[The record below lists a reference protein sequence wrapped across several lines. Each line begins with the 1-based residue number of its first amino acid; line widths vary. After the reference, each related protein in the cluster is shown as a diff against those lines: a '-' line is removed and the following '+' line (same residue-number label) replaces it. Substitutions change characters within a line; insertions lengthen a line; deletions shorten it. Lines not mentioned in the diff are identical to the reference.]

1 MARRRMFSLDVVD
14 TDKFMDMPPTT
25 QNLYFHLEMRAD
37 DDGFV
42 SSPKKVA
49 MICGSCA
56 TDLQLLVSNDFIIP
70 FENGVILITDWKA
83 NNYLRKDRYTESRFK
98 EYLNTV
104 EVDNDKY
111 IVAASSTSLTC
122 GIPKDNQTVDKRHT
136 DGCHRLGKDRI
147 ELGKDRVEL
156 GKDSKSTMDRSA
168 SGKDVE
174 NQNVKDRKHDQIKY
188 SDDPELDEAI
198 HEFIKFRKGVKK
210 PMSDRAITL
219 MINKLESLSHD
230 KHEQVQI
237 LNQSIMQ
244 GWTGLYALKDDDKS
258 RGQSRSVHNNQ
269 QPFSNNGERDILS
282 EWRNS

>member
-1 MARRRMFSLDVVD
+1 MARRRMFRLDVVD

-25 QNLYFHLEMRAD
+25 QNLYFHLGMRAD

-98 EYLNTV
+98 EYLDTV

-147 ELGKDRVEL
+147 EL

-244 GWTGLYALKDDDKS
+244 GWTGIYPLKDDRQNGSKGQVKS
-258 RGQSRSVHNNQ
+258 RSASYQGGFDDDFKQYLT
-269 QPFSNNGERDILS
+269 DK
-282 EWRNS
+282 

>member
-25 QNLYFHLEMRAD
+25 QNLYFHLGMRAD

-98 EYLNTV
+98 EYLDTV

-111 IVAASSTSLTC
+111 IVAAPSTSLTC

-230 KHEQVQI
+230 KHEQAQI

-269 QPFSNNGERDILS
+269 HPFSSNGERDILS

>member
-25 QNLYFHLEMRAD
+25 QNLYFHLGMRAD

-98 EYLNTV
+98 EYLDTV

-147 ELGKDRVEL
+147 ELGKD
-156 GKDSKSTMDRSA
+156 SKSTMDRSA

-174 NQNVKDRKHDQIKY
+174 NQNVKDRKHDPIKY

-198 HEFIKFRKGVKK
+198 HEFIKFRKDIKK
-210 PMSDRAITL
+210 PMSDMAIKL
-219 MINKLESLSHD
+219 MMNKLEKLSQD

-244 GWTGLYALKDDDKS
+244 GWTGIYELKDDDKS

-269 QPFSNNGERDILS
+269 QPFSSNGERDILS

>member
-25 QNLYFHLEMRAD
+25 QNLYFHLGMRAD

-98 EYLNTV
+98 EYLDTV

-136 DGCHRLGKDRI
+136 DGCRRLGKDRI

-198 HEFIKFRKGVKK
+198 HEFIKFRKDIKK

-269 QPFSNNGERDILS
+269 QPFSSNGERDILS

>member
-1 MARRRMFSLDVVD
+1 M
-14 TDKFMDMPPTT
+14 
-25 QNLYFHLEMRAD
+25 
-37 DDGFV
+37 
-42 SSPKKVA
+42 
-49 MICGSCA
+49 
-56 TDLQLLVSNDFIIP
+56 
-70 FENGVILITDWKA
+70 
-83 NNYLRKDRYTESRFK
+83 
-98 EYLNTV
+98 NTV

>member
-98 EYLNTV
+98 EYLDTV

-136 DGCHRLGKDRI
+136 DGCHR
-147 ELGKDRVEL
+147 LGKDRVEL

-269 QPFSNNGERDILS
+269 QPFSSNGERDILS

>member
-25 QNLYFHLEMRAD
+25 QNLYFHLGMRAD

-98 EYLNTV
+98 EYLDTV

-147 ELGKDRVEL
+147 ELGKD
-156 GKDSKSTMDRSA
+156 SKSTMYRSA

-174 NQNVKDRKHDQIKY
+174 NQNVKDRKHDPIKY

-198 HEFIKFRKGVKK
+198 HEFIKFRKDIKK
-210 PMSDRAITL
+210 PMSDMAIKL
-219 MINKLESLSHD
+219 MMNKLEKL
-230 KHEQVQI
+230 
-237 LNQSIMQ
+237 
-244 GWTGLYALKDDDKS
+244 
-258 RGQSRSVHNNQ
+258 
-269 QPFSNNGERDILS
+269 
-282 EWRNS
+282 

>member
-25 QNLYFHLEMRAD
+25 QNLYFHLGMRAD

-98 EYLNTV
+98 EYLDTV

-147 ELGKDRVEL
+147 EL

-198 HEFIKFRKGVKK
+198 HEFIKFRKDIKK

-269 QPFSNNGERDILS
+269 QPFSSNGERDILS

>member
-25 QNLYFHLEMRAD
+25 QNLYFHLGMRAD

-98 EYLNTV
+98 EYLDTV

-136 DGCHRLGKDRI
+136 DGCRRLGKDRI

-168 SGKDVE
+168 SEKDVE

-198 HEFIKFRKGVKK
+198 HEFIKFRKGIKK

-230 KHEQVQI
+230 KREQVQI

-269 QPFSNNGERDILS
+269 QPFSSNGERDILS

>member
-25 QNLYFHLEMRAD
+25 QNLYFHLGMRAD

-98 EYLNTV
+98 EYLDTV

-174 NQNVKDRKHDQIKY
+174 NQNVKERKHDPIKY

-198 HEFIKFRKGVKK
+198 HEFIKFRKDIKK
-210 PMSDRAITL
+210 PMSDMAIKL
-219 MINKLESLSHD
+219 MMNKLEKLSQD

-244 GWTGLYALKDDDKS
+244 GWTGIYELKDDDKS

-269 QPFSNNGERDILS
+269 QPFSRNGERDLLD

>member
-25 QNLYFHLEMRAD
+25 QNLYFHLGMRAD

-83 NNYLRKDRYTESRFK
+83 NNYLRKDRYIESRFK
-98 EYLNTV
+98 EYLDTV

-122 GIPKDNQTVDKRHT
+122 GIPKDNQTVDKRQT

-168 SGKDVE
+168 SRKGVE
-174 NQNVKDRKHDQIKY
+174 NQNVKDRKHDPIKY
-188 SDDPELDEAI
+188 SDDPELEEAI
-198 HEFIKFRKGVKK
+198 HEFIKFRKGIKK
-210 PMSDRAITL
+210 PMSDMAIKL
-219 MINKLESLSHD
+219 MMNKLESLSHD

-244 GWTGLYALKDDDKS
+244 GWTGIYELKDDDKS

-269 QPFSNNGERDILS
+269 QPFSSNGERDILS

>member
-25 QNLYFHLEMRAD
+25 QNLYFHLGMRAD

-136 DGCHRLGKDRI
+136 DGCHR
-147 ELGKDRVEL
+147 LGKDRVEL

>member
-25 QNLYFHLEMRAD
+25 QNLYFHLGMRAD

-282 EWRNS
+282 EWRTS

>member
-25 QNLYFHLEMRAD
+25 QNLYFHLGMRAD

-98 EYLNTV
+98 EYLDTV

-136 DGCHRLGKDRI
+136 DGCHR
-147 ELGKDRVEL
+147 LGKDRVEL

-269 QPFSNNGERDILS
+269 QPFSSNGERDILS

>member
-25 QNLYFHLEMRAD
+25 QNLYFHLGMRAD

-98 EYLNTV
+98 EYLDTV

-244 GWTGLYALKDDDKS
+244 GWTGLYELKDDRQNGS
-258 RGQSRSVHNNQ
+258 RGQAKSRSASYQ
-269 QPFSNNGERDILS
+269 GGFDDDFKQYLTDK
-282 EWRNS
+282 

>member
-25 QNLYFHLEMRAD
+25 QNLYFHLGMRAD

-98 EYLNTV
+98 EYLDTV

-122 GIPKDNQTVDKRHT
+122 GIPKDNQTVDKGHT

-168 SGKDVE
+168 SRKDVE
-174 NQNVKDRKHDQIKY
+174 NQNVKDRKHDPIKY

-198 HEFIKFRKGVKK
+198 HEFIKFRKDIKK
-210 PMSDRAITL
+210 PMSDMAIKL
-219 MINKLESLSHD
+219 MMNKLEKLSQD

-244 GWTGLYALKDDDKS
+244 GWTGIYELKDDDKS

-269 QPFSNNGERDILS
+269 QPFSRNGERDLLD

>member
-25 QNLYFHLEMRAD
+25 QNLYFHLGMRAD

-98 EYLNTV
+98 EYLDTV

-244 GWTGLYALKDDDKS
+244 GWTGIYELKDDRKNGS
-258 RGQSRSVHNNQ
+258 RGQAKSRSASYQ
-269 QPFSNNGERDILS
+269 GGFDDDFKQYLTDK
-282 EWRNS
+282 

>member
-25 QNLYFHLEMRAD
+25 QNLYFHLGMRAD

-98 EYLNTV
+98 EYLDTV

-136 DGCHRLGKDRI
+136 DGCHR
-147 ELGKDRVEL
+147 LGKDRVEL

-244 GWTGLYALKDDDKS
+244 GWTGIYELKDDDKS

-269 QPFSNNGERDILS
+269 QPFSSNGERDILS

>member
-25 QNLYFHLEMRAD
+25 QNLYFHLGMRAD

-98 EYLNTV
+98 EYLDTV

-122 GIPKDNQTVDKRHT
+122 GIPKDNQTADKRHT
-136 DGCHRLGKDRI
+136 DGCHR
-147 ELGKDRVEL
+147 LGKDRVEL

-219 MINKLESLSHD
+219 MINKLESPSHD

-269 QPFSNNGERDILS
+269 QPFSSNGERDILS

>member
-25 QNLYFHLEMRAD
+25 QNLYFHLGMRAD

-98 EYLNTV
+98 EYLDTV

-147 ELGKDRVEL
+147 EL

-219 MINKLESLSHD
+219 MMNKLESLSHD

-269 QPFSNNGERDILS
+269 QPFSSNGERDILS

>member
-25 QNLYFHLEMRAD
+25 QNLYFHLGMRAD

-98 EYLNTV
+98 EYLDTV

-244 GWTGLYALKDDDKS
+244 GWTGLYALKYDDKS

-269 QPFSNNGERDILS
+269 QPFSSNGERDILS